1 VGAVRTEA
9 EHTSSPARLMQA
21 LNRRSYGR
29 GSSFTTCLIL
39 HVARDGEVT
48 AANAG
53 HLQPY
58 VAGRE
63 IELEGGL
70 PLGFDLDAEYAET
83 RFVLQPGE
91 RLTLVT
97 DGVVEATN
105 GKKELFG
112 FARTAAVSANSAHAI
127 AEEAQLFG
135 MPAAQGDDITVLTLV
150 RAVPA

>member
-1 VGAVRTEA
+1 
-9 EHTSSPARLMQA
+9 M
-21 LNRRSYGR
+21 
-29 GSSFTTCLIL
+29 
-39 HVARDGEVT
+39 
-48 AANAG
+48 
-53 HLQPY
+53 
-58 VAGRE
+58 
-63 IELEGGL
+63 
-70 PLGFDLDAEYAET
+70 
-83 RFVLQPGE
+83 
-91 RLTLVT
+91 TLVT